1 MREIEGVKDG
11 SMIVA
16 VSNKV
21 MPLTG
26 MDNCI
31 KYGF

>member
-1 MREIEGVKDG
+1 MKEKGVKNG

-26 MDNCI
+26 MDSYI